1 MMQEVYAMGFW
12 IFMLAMNLLFP
23 LIMLVMGRYFM
34 KKSPKEINY
43 IFGYRT
49 NMSMKNKDTWDFAHK
64 YIGKLWFYL
73 GLLLIPITVIPMLFV
88 LGGTEDVVG
97 TMGGIICVIAL
108 IILIVPIFP
117 TERALKMNFDKDGNR
132 KAE

>member
-1 MMQEVYAMGFW
+1 
-12 IFMLAMNLLFP
+12 
-23 LIMLVMGRYFM
+23 M
-34 KKSPKEINY
+34 KTSPKEINY

-49 NMSMKNKDTWDFAHK
+49 NMSMKNKDTWNFAHK

-73 GLLLIPITVIPMLFV
+73 GLILVPITVIPMLFV
-88 LGGTEDVVG
+88 LGGTEAVVG
-97 TMGGIICVIAL
+97 TMGCIICVIAL

-117 TERALKMNFDKDGNR
+117 TERALKINFDKDGNR

>member
-1 MMQEVYAMGFW
+1 MGFW
-12 IFMLAMNLLFP
+12 FFMLAMGLLFP
-23 LIMLVMGRYFM
+23 VVMILFGTMFM
-34 KKSPKEINY
+34 KSAPKKINY

-49 NMSMKNKDTWDFAHK
+49 DISMKNRDTWEFAHK

-97 TMGGIICVIAL
+97 TMGCIICVIAL

-132 KAE
+132 KA